1 MLIPVI
7 DRLRRRFDIAHVCMV
22 ADRGT
27 HPRSMPGGKEA
38 IAAEARARRKA
49 GYVPAEEVR
58 YNQRS
63 SAERVNGRLK
73 DEFGARNL
81 WVRGDAKVFCHLMF
95 GVLALSIDQLMRLV
109 T

>member
-1 MLIPVI
+1 MPII
-7 DRLRRRFDIAHVCMV
+7 DP
-22 ADRGT
+22 
-27 HPRSMPGGKEA
+27 HPRSLPGGKEA
-38 IAAEARARRKA
+38 LAAEARARRKA

-63 SAERVNGRLK
+63 SAERVNARLK
-73 DEFGARNL
+73 DEFGARNP

>member
-1 MLIPVI
+1 M
-7 DRLRRRFDIAHVCMV
+7 
-22 ADRGT
+22 
-27 HPRSMPGGKEA
+27 
-38 IAAEARARRKA
+38 
-49 GYVPAEEVR
+49 PAEEVR

-63 SAERVNGRLK
+63 SAERVNARLK

-95 GVLALSIDQLMRLV
+95 GLLALTIDQLMRLV

>member
-1 MLIPVI
+1 MTP
-7 DRLRRRFDIAHVCMV
+7 
-22 ADRGT
+22 T
-27 HPRSMPGGKEA
+27 RSATTNSIRWFWVKFKPLLT
-38 IAAEARARRKA
+38 
-49 GYVPAEEVR
+49 
-58 YNQRS
+58 
-63 SAERVNGRLK
+63 AERVNGRLK